1 MQNECILL
9 LTVAAVKLIFPLILN
24 LFRERLIELPR
35 TEKLMKNYLI
45 MSLLIVSI
53 LLFFT
58 GCTIRGLQ
66 KNVENKPVL
75 EPLQIGKLI
84 SQVYSAVQ
92 RQAENED
99 LHSSEIPLY
108 LDRLL
113 ADRRLV
119 IGLGVGT
126 TDLAEIVVPSE
137 VSGCVSMAEYVIQ
150 GKKILVEG
158 RLILNENDFQKAL
171 TECEIIFVSTHARF
185 GAGPAFFY
193 DGKANPYRMQ
203 RTKGYVVSMSEAEV
217 DGYQGSVI
225 RTYDGFLKQKKYFD
239 FKPDSRDLDKAV
251 PFPGYQM
258 IVMSTCSS
266 EKHFLDDIAWLR
278 AKYPT
283 TAIFTTK
290 PCGVDPLFRTFKRM
304 LYGVFKGD
312 EIHRVVEEMNEE
324 YISVA
329 WEYMQKRIPPWSVI
343 DGMYKIGIHNIN

>member
-1 MQNECILL
+1 
-9 LTVAAVKLIFPLILN
+9 
-24 LFRERLIELPR
+24 
-35 TEKLMKNYLI
+35 MKNYSRP
-45 MSLLIVSI
+45 SLLIVVV

-58 GCTIRGLQ
+58 GCASSGLQ
-66 KNVENKPVL
+66 EKVENDPVL
-75 EPLQIGKLI
+75 KPIQIGKLI
-84 SQVYSAVQ
+84 SQVYKGVQ
-92 RQAENED
+92 RQAKNED
-99 LHSSEIPLY
+99 SLLPQMPQY
-108 LDRLL
+108 LDKLL

-126 TDLAEIVVPSE
+126 LDLAEMVVPSE
-137 VSGCVSMAEYVIQ
+137 VSGLISMAEYVIQ

-158 RLILNENDFQKAL
+158 RLILNKDDFQKAL

-185 GAGPAFFY
+185 GVGPAFYY

-217 DGYQGSVI
+217 DGYQGTVI

-239 FKPDSRDLDKAV
+239 FEPDSRDLDKAV

-278 AKYPT
+278 AKYST

-304 LYGVFKGD
+304 LYGIFMGD
-312 EIHRVVEEMNEE
+312 EINRVIEEMNTE

-329 WEYMQKRIPPWSVI
+329 WEYMQKNIPPWCVI

>member
-1 MQNECILL
+1 
-9 LTVAAVKLIFPLILN
+9 
-24 LFRERLIELPR
+24 
-35 TEKLMKNYLI
+35 MKNYFI
-45 MSLLIVSI
+45 PSLLIVA
-53 LLFFT
+53 LMLFFT
-58 GCTIRGLQ
+58 GCASRGLQ
-66 KNVENKPVL
+66 KNVKNEPDL

-84 SQVYSAVQ
+84 SQVYKVVQ
-92 RQAENED
+92 KQGEVEY
-99 LHSSEIPLY
+99 SSLPKIPRY
-108 LDRLL
+108 LDKLL
-113 ADRRLV
+113 ADKRLV

-126 TDLAEIVVPSE
+126 TDLAEMVVPSAA
-137 VSGCVSMAEYVIQ
+137 SGRISMAEYVIQ
-150 GKKILVEG
+150 GEKILVEG
-158 RLILNENDFQKAL
+158 RLILNKDDFQKAL

-185 GAGPAFFY
+185 GVGPAFFY

-203 RTKGYVVSMSEAEV
+203 RTKGYVVSMSETEV
-217 DGYQGSVI
+217 DGYQGKVI

-239 FKPDSRDLDKAV
+239 FDPDSRDLDKAV

-312 EIHRVVEEMNEE
+312 EINRVVEEMNRE

-329 WEYMQKRIPPWSVI
+329 WEYMQKNIPPWCVI
-343 DGMYKIGIHNIN
+343 EGMYKIGIHNIN

>member
-1 MQNECILL
+1 
-9 LTVAAVKLIFPLILN
+9 
-24 LFRERLIELPR
+24 
-35 TEKLMKNYLI
+35 MKNYFILP
-45 MSLLIVSI
+45 LLIVVII
-53 LLFFT
+53 LSFT
-58 GCTIRGLQ
+58 GCWGVQ
-66 KNVENKPVL
+66 KNVKNDPAL

-84 SQVYSAVQ
+84 SQVYKAV
-92 RQAENED
+92 RKHGED
-99 LHSSEIPLY
+99 EYFLSPEIPQY
-108 LDRLL
+108 LDKLL

-126 TDLAEIVVPSE
+126 SDLAEIVVPSE
-137 VSGCVSMAEYVIQ
+137 VSGRISMAEYVIK

-158 RLILNENDFQKAL
+158 RLILNKDDFQKAL

-185 GAGPAFFY
+185 GIGPAFLH

-203 RTKGYVVSMSEAEV
+203 RTDGYVISMSDAEV
-217 DGYQGSVI
+217 DGYQGTVI
-225 RTYDGFLKQKKYFD
+225 RTYDGFMKQKKYFD
-239 FKPDSRDLDKAV
+239 FEPDSRDIDKAV

-258 IVMSTCSS
+258 IVLSTCSS
-266 EKHFLDDIAWLR
+266 EKHFLDDIEWLR

-312 EIHRVVEEMNEE
+312 EIDRVVEEMNKE

-329 WEYMQKRIPPWSVI
+329 WEYMQENIAPWCVI
-343 DGMYKIGIHNIN
+343 DEMYKIGIHNIN

>member
-1 MQNECILL
+1 
-9 LTVAAVKLIFPLILN
+9 
-24 LFRERLIELPR
+24 
-35 TEKLMKNYLI
+35 MKNYFI
-45 MSLLIVSI
+45 PSLLIAAI
-53 LLFFT
+53 MLFFT
-58 GCTIRGLQ
+58 GCASRGLQ
-66 KNVENKPVL
+66 ENVKNEPDL

-84 SQVYSAVQ
+84 SQVYKVVQ
-92 RQAENED
+92 KQGEVEY
-99 LHSSEIPLY
+99 SSLPKIPRY
-108 LDRLL
+108 LDKLL
-113 ADRRLV
+113 ADKRLV

-126 TDLAEIVVPSE
+126 TDLAEMVVPSAA
-137 VSGCVSMAEYVIQ
+137 SGRISMAEYVIK
-150 GKKILVEG
+150 GEKILVEG
-158 RLILNENDFQKAL
+158 RLILNKDDFQKAL

-185 GAGPAFFY
+185 GVGPAFFY

-203 RTKGYVVSMSEAEV
+203 RTKGYVVSMSETEV
-217 DGYQGSVI
+217 DGYEGTII

-239 FKPDSRDLDKAV
+239 FDPDSRDLDKAV

-304 LYGVFKGD
+304 LYGIFRGD
-312 EIHRVVEEMNEE
+312 EIDRVVEEMNRE

-329 WEYMQKRIPPWSVI
+329 WEYMQKNIPPWCVI
-343 DGMYKIGIHNIN
+343 EGMYKIGIHNIN